1 MNFKDYQSLSRKTAL
16 YMRKDMPN
24 WLYPSLGLAGEV
36 GEVVNKVKKIIR
48 DDDGQVNE
56 EKRAA
61 IAKELGDVLWYVAQ
75 LATDLGLSL
84 EEIATNN
91 LKVIQTR
98 LAQGQIHGSGD
109 NREVL
114 SLKPPKTQI
123 KA

>member
-1 MNFKDYQSLSRKTAL
+1 
-16 YMRKDMPN
+16 MREDIPN
-24 WLYPSLGLAGEV
+24 WLYSSLGLAGEV

-91 LKVIQTR
+91 LKVVQTR

-114 SLKPPKTQI
+114 PLKPPKTQA
-123 KA
+123 KT